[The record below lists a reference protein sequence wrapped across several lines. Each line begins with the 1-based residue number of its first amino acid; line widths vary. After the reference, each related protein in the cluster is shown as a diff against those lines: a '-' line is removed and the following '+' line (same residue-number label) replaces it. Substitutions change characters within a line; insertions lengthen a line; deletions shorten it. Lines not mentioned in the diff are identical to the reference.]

1 MSLQGKYDI
10 SQEKSHKTPG
20 QLSPYK
26 NGESSSRNSG
36 TSCSNADSGVASQ
49 EEDDIESSSKDFE
62 ISEEHN
68 VKANQPSIYHYQ
80 RPDTNNVKQ
89 LSSEIKR

>member
-1 MSLQGKYDI
+1 MDLSHQSKYVS

-20 QLSPYK
+20 QLIPSK

-49 EEDDIESSSKDFE
+49 EEDDIESSSNCLLYT
-62 ISEEHN
+62 S
-68 VKANQPSIYHYQ
+68 PSP
-80 RPDTNNVKQ
+80 RD
-89 LSSEIKR
+89 RG